1 MKEKD
6 DQMAILNKKIEAK
19 QDEICKKDNM
29 ISNLLSKEIESGKKV
44 KPLLLSTIEN
54 QLDSNFSILSSMD
67 IDFQELSNE
76 EDANYK
82 RLNENEK
89 KIEAIK
95 KILLKVLIKEMF

>member
-6 DQMAILNKKIEAK
+6 DQMAILNKEIESK

-29 ISNLLSKEIESGKKV
+29 ISSLLSKEIESGKKV

-54 QLDSNFSILSSMD
+54 QQDSNLSILSSID